1 MRALE
6 SNSQKSDLTCEDDG
20 LKSWRQVLGFVVAD
34 ISLNPLYAN
43 NEAITILT
51 YPGPPAESIVDVF
64 RKKLRPVLS
73 NARGT
78 RTKRNGAHAITTL
91 KSGR

>member
-64 RKKLRPVLS
+64 RKKLRPPSFPTPEAL
-73 NARGT
+73 G
-78 RTKRNGAHAITTL
+78 
-91 KSGR
+91 KSGMVHMPSPH